1 METEKKPLRVLA
13 VGLGWVTTNRHLP
26 VMTAS
31 PDYDVVGVADR
42 RADRASSVARQ
53 FRVGR
58 QFSSPKLEEDKDLSE
73 IPWLDEV
80 DAVTIG
86 TSPYSHHALTMSA
99 LRAGKH
105 VLTEKPFAMNPEEGE
120 EMVAFAKAQGL
131 TLSVVHNFQFAR
143 SMQRLLSDIDS
154 GRLGKIQGVSGV
166 VFGNPKRRLPDWYE
180 GLPLGLYYDESPH
193 LYYLL
198 RAIAPGKLKSLQTVS
213 FGSTKGHV
221 TPAGFFQHFRCDIE
235 GQPPMPIHLSFNF
248 ESALSEWHLQVHGE
262 RAFADVDIFRDH
274 YIRVPNDEGHTAA
287 TIVRTSAV
295 TTWQHWIQHIP
306 SGIRHITGRNWYGND
321 EVFRRFADA
330 AREGRQAENLTP
342 EDALWVL
349 QMQHDAINGRTKL
362 TPEPSDS

>member
-1 METEKKPLRVLA
+1 MDNGKKPVRVLA

-31 PDYDVVGVADR
+31 GAFDVVGVADR
-42 RADRASSVARQ
+42 RPERVETVAKK
-53 FRVGR
+53 FRVNNK
-58 QFSSPKLEEDKDLSE
+58 FSSPALEEERDLSQ

-86 TSPYSHHALTMSA
+86 TSPYSHHALAMSA
-99 LRAGKH
+99 MRAGKH
-105 VLTEKPFAMNPEEGE
+105 VLTEKPFAMTPAEGE
-120 EMVAFAKAQGL
+120 EMAAFAREQGL
-131 TLSVVHNFQFAR
+131 TLAVVHNFQFAR
-143 SMQRLLSDIDS
+143 SMRRLLTDIQS

-198 RAIAPGKLKSLQTVS
+198 RCIVPGPLESLQTVG

-221 TPAGFFQHFRCDIE
+221 TPAGFFQHFRCTPAD
-235 GQPPMPIHLSFNF
+235 QPAFPVHLSFNF
-248 ESALSEWHLQVHGE
+248 ESALSEWHIQVHGE

-274 YIRVPNDEGHTAA
+274 YICVPNDEGHTAA
-287 TIVRTSAV
+287 TIVRTSAYA
-295 TTWQHWIQHIP
+295 TWQHWIQHIP
-306 SGIRHITGRNWYGND
+306 SGIRHFGGRMWYGNE
-321 EVFRRFADA
+321 EVFGRFAQA
-330 AREGRQAENLTP
+330 IREGGQAKDLTP

-349 QMQHDAINGRTKL
+349 QMQHDAINGRTML
-362 TPEPSDS
+362 MPEPGIS